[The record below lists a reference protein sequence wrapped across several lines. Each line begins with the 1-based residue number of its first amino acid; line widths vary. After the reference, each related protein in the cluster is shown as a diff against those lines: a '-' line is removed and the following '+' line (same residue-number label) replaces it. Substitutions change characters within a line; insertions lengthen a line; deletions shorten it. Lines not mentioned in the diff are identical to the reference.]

1 MIYDTSYADNLPQ
14 NLPVSRRL
22 FLTYQLNTFSLLS
35 LEMEI
40 CYFDLI
46 ELLKFIFLDLSN
58 VDSTLEF

>member
-14 NLPVSRRL
+14 NLPVSTRL